1 MRLSLGIFLMLAI
14 SALANAQIKNLS
26 LSFSGNYSL
35 NGTTTKSNK
44 LHTTQSDPATGFTVT
59 TVNVGSLRESYS
71 GRPGFDFNV
80 RGQVY
85 QFNKFFIET
94 GLGINYSRFKRTIE
108 VVELPGSQVSIVPIG
123 QVGSIGGNY
132 GVIIGSPIGRDS
144 LNRVIIGRQ
153 PSMIPEADEKL
164 GETSTLYIQVPV
176 TIGRHFWNE
185 RFQVR
190 AGLVMS
196 ALLRATEYKPG
207 YSYYQQPAFY
217 AYKET
222 SGDGFNNLLVS
233 ASTEF
238 TYSITKQV
246 GITTNLLHSFSGI
259 YDENNRPGGKAK
271 LTTVSFGMRYSLKR

>member
-1 MRLSLGIFLMLAI
+1 MLAI

-44 LHTTQSDPATGFTVT
+44 LRTTQSDPATGFTVT

-108 VVELPGSQVSIVPIG
+108 VVELAGSQVSIMPGGTLGGGAIG
-123 QVGSIGGNY
+123 SNY
-132 GVIIGSPIGRDS
+132 GVIIGSPMVRDS
-144 LNRVIIGRQ
+144 LGRIIMGRQ
-153 PSMIPEADEKL
+153 PGSLPEPDEKI
-164 GETSTLYIQVPV
+164 GETTTLYMQIPV
-176 TIGRHFWNE
+176 IIGRHFWNE

-190 AGLVMS
+190 VGLVMS

>member
-1 MRLSLGIFLMLAI
+1 MLAI

-35 NGTTTKSNK
+35 NGTKTKSNK
-44 LHTTQSDPATGFTVT
+44 LQFTQSDPATGFTVT

-85 QFNKFFIET
+85 QFNNFFIET
-94 GLGINYSRFKRTIE
+94 GIGINYSRFKRSIE
-108 VVELPGSQVSIVPIG
+108 VAALSGSQTVLVPG
-123 QVGSIGGNY
+123 GTIGGNY

-144 LNRVIIGRQ
+144 LNRVIIGGQ
-153 PSMIPEADEKL
+153 PGTLLEPDEKI
-164 GETSTLYIQVPV
+164 GESSTLYLQIPV
-176 TIGRHFWNE
+176 IIGRHFWNE

-196 ALLRATEYKPG
+196 ALLRATEYKSG
-207 YSYYQQPAFY
+207 YSQYQYNQLPTLY
-217 AYKET
+217 TYKET
-222 SGDGFNNLLVS
+222 SGEGFNNLLIS

-238 TYSITKQV
+238 TYSLTKQV
-246 GITTNLLHSFSGI
+246 GITTSLLHSFSGI
-259 YDENNRPGGKAK
+259 YDEDNRPGGKAR
-271 LTTVSFGMRYSLKR
+271 LTTVAFGVRYSLKH